1 MLVTYS
7 SRPHWEPTSPTA
19 SSNHAAPVRSHR
31 QTSGVR
37 NSRGQPRTI
46 NNLPLRAPFAAFAT
60 GKNLVGEAAVRA
72 AVSEAV
78 GKVVS
83 DRPTP

>member
-7 SRPHWEPTSPTA
+7 YRPHWEPTSPTA
-19 SSNHAAPVRSHR
+19 SSNHAAPVQSHR
-31 QTSGVR
+31 QTSSVR

-60 GKNLVGEAAVRA
+60 GENLVGEAAV
-72 AVSEAV
+72 SEAL

-83 DRPTP
+83 DRPTR